1 MRITANR
8 RAPSARGIFSP
19 LRHPVFRRIWSAS
32 LLSNLGILVL
42 GVGAAWTM
50 TQISSSADMVA
61 LVQTS
66 LMLPVALVSTPA
78 GAIADMFDRRI
89 VGIVALSIALA
100 GSISLLALAWL
111 GVVTPV
117 LLLVSCF
124 IIGSGMALFGP
135 AWQASVSEQVPAEA
149 LPSAV
154 ALNGISY
161 NIARSFGPAI
171 GGVIVA
177 SAGAAAAFAMNALLY
192 LPLLVVLFLWRRL
205 KEPSRL
211 PPERM
216 ARAVISGVRYIVHSP
231 SIRIVLGRTLVT
243 GIAGGSVSALMPF
256 VARDL
261 LHGGAQTYGVMLG
274 AFGMGAVIG
283 ALSISTLRGR
293 LGDEVSVRLC
303 MVVMGVCVAGVAI
316 SRSPMLTGSALV
328 FAGAAWTAS
337 VTVFN
342 VGVQLAAPRW
352 VAGRAL
358 AAYQAAIAGG
368 IALGSWVWGSA
379 ANVIGVEGA
388 LLISGATLFASPVLG
403 LWMRMPTVSG
413 PNELSLDVLADPEVR
428 LSLTPRSGPI
438 VIEIEYR
445 VDPAKARLFY
455 AVMQHVQLSRQR
467 NGAYGWSIARD
478 IADPELW
485 TERFHC
491 PTWHDY
497 LRQRSRSTASERAL
511 HVRANEF
518 HIGPEPIPNSPH
530 VGTAYRIC
538 ALERGH
544 ARSINRGCHTDYEPG
559 ERPLIKIAPDHR
571 LCALRQRQMAELLLR
586 PLPGILF
593 AVDTLALAL
602 KEERAMYFPSSRCR
616 RSGDGSPYCQ
626 LLGWRV

>member
-1 MRITANR
+1 VAGMISISANKR
-8 RAPSARGIFSP
+8 GPSPRGIFSP
-19 LRHPVFRRIWSAS
+19 LRYAVFRRIWTAS
-32 LLSNLGILVL
+32 LLSNFGLLIL
-42 GVGAAWTM
+42 GVGAAWAM
-50 TQISSSADMVA
+50 TKLASSASMVA

-89 VGIVALSIALA
+89 VGLVALSIALA
-100 GSISLLALAWL
+100 GSISLSALAWL

-117 LLLVSCF
+117 ILLVSCF

-135 AWQASVSEQVPAEA
+135 AWQASVSEQVPVEA

-177 SAGAAAAFAMNALLY
+177 SAGAVAAFVTNALLY
-192 LPLLVVLFLWRRL
+192 LPLLIVLFLWRRL

-211 PPERM
+211 PPERL
-216 ARAVISGVRYIVHSP
+216 ARAVISGVRYVVHSP
-231 SIRIVLGRTLVT
+231 PIRIVLGRTLAT
-243 GIAGGSVSALMPF
+243 GIAGGSVSALMPI

-261 LHGGAQTYGVMLG
+261 LHGGAQTYGVILG
-274 AFGMGAVIG
+274 AFGIGAVIG
-283 ALSISTLRGR
+283 ALNISTLRGR
-293 LGDEVSVRLC
+293 LGDEVSILLC
-303 MVVMGVCVAGVAI
+303 MIVMGACVAVVAV
-316 SRSPMLTGSALV
+316 SRLPVLSGSALV
-328 FAGAAWTAS
+328 FAGAGWTAS
-337 VTVFN
+337 VTLFN

-358 AAYQAAIAGG
+358 AAYQAAITGG
-368 IALGSWVWGSA
+368 IALGSWMWGSI
-379 ANVIGVEGA
+379 ANLIGVEGA
-388 LLISGATLFASPVLG
+388 LLVSAVALIASPLLG
-403 LWMRMPTVSG
+403 LWMRMPTVNG

-485 TERFHC
+485 TERYHC

-511 HVRANEF
+511 HLRANEF
-518 HIGPEPIPNSPH
+518 HIGPEPI
-530 VGTAYRIC
+530 RIRRM
-538 ALERGH
+538 LERPVGSVRWKEDTPD
-544 ARSINRGCHTDYEPG
+544 RSTADVVPIAGPG
-559 ERPLIKIAPDHR
+559 TGP
-571 LCALRQRQMAELLLR
+571 
-586 PLPGILF
+586 
-593 AVDTLALAL
+593 
-602 KEERAMYFPSSRCR
+602 
-616 RSGDGSPYCQ
+616 
-626 LLGWRV
+626 

>member
-1 MRITANR
+1 MGGSLAKSANMMRHEANKPVSP
-8 RAPSARGIFSP
+8 AAGIFSP
-19 LRHPVFRRIWSAS
+19 LRYAVFRRIWTAS
-32 LLSNLGILVL
+32 LLSNLGLLIL

-50 TQISSSADMVA
+50 TKISSSTGMVA
-61 LVQTS
+61 RVQTS

-89 VGIVALSIALA
+89 VGLVALSIALA
-100 GSISLLALAWL
+100 GSISLSALAWL
-111 GVVTPV
+111 GVMTPA
-117 LLLVSCF
+117 LLLLSCF

-177 SAGAAAAFAMNALLY
+177 SAGAVAAFITNALLY
-192 LPLLVVLFLWRRL
+192 LPLLIVLFLWRRL

-211 PPERM
+211 PPERL

-231 SIRIVLGRTLVT
+231 PIRIVLGRTLVT
-243 GIAGGSVSALMPF
+243 GIAGGSVSALMPI

-261 LHGGAQTYGVMLG
+261 LHGGAQTYGVILG
-274 AFGMGAVIG
+274 AFGVGAVIG
-283 ALSISTLRGR
+283 ALNISKLRGR
-293 LGDEVSVRLC
+293 LGDEVSIRLC
-303 MVVMGVCVAGVAI
+303 MIVMGVCVALVAI
-316 SRSPMLTGSALV
+316 SRSGLLSGSALV
-328 FAGAAWTAS
+328 FAGAGWTAS
-337 VTVFN
+337 VTLFN

-358 AAYQAAIAGG
+358 AAYQAAITGG
-368 IALGSWVWGSA
+368 IALGSWMWGSI
-379 ANVIGVEGA
+379 ANAIGVEGA
-388 LLISGATLFASPVLG
+388 LLISSAALVASPLLS
-403 LWMRMPTVSG
+403 LWMRMPTVIG
-413 PNELSLDVLADPEVR
+413 PNELSLDTLADPQVR

-455 AVMQHVQLSRQR
+455 AVMQHVQLTRQR
-467 NGAYGWSIARD
+467 NGAYGWSISRD

-485 TERFHC
+485 TERYHC

-511 HVRANEF
+511 HLRANEF
-518 HIGPEPIPNSPH
+518 QIGPEPI
-530 VGTAYRIC
+530 RIRRM
-538 ALERGH
+538 LERPVGSVRWKEDTPDPSTGDL
-544 ARSINRGCHTDYEPG
+544 APIAGPG
-559 ERPLIKIAPDHR
+559 
-571 LCALRQRQMAELLLR
+571 
-586 PLPGILF
+586 
-593 AVDTLALAL
+593 
-602 KEERAMYFPSSRCR
+602 
-616 RSGDGSPYCQ
+616 SGP
-626 LLGWRV
+626 